1 MHLDILARIRQFG
14 IYTFFLTCSAAGFYW
29 TKIIEVAGHQYEET
43 LSDKEINAMVWSWK
57 LNYLKRNPVIVAGK

>member
-43 LSDKEINAMVWSWK
+43 LSDKEINAMV
-57 LNYLKRNPVIVAGK
+57 